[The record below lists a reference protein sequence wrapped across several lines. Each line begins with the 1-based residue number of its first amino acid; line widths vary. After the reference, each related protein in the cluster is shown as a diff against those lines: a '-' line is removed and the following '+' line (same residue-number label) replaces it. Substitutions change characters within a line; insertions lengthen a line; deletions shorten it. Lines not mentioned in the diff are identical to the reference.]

1 MRSLRFL
8 PALALILSAAL
19 PAAEQGL
26 VPAFKASGTVM
37 APITIELYTDFQ
49 CPHCRAFYLEV
60 LPLLE
65 HDFIKTGK
73 VRLIHRDL
81 PLPQFQFSRTAM
93 HYANAAGQI
102 GKYDAVSLQ
111 LFQSQ
116 PEWGQN
122 GNVEAAV
129 ARVLTP
135 AEMEKVHNIIKN
147 DRHLDDSVEQDLKMA
162 HEVDDVMS
170 TPGIVIV
177 IKGKRET
184 INGAPPY
191 SSLKAY
197 LESKL

>member
-1 MRSLRFL
+1 MRLVRVL
-8 PALALILSAAL
+8 PALALISFAA
-19 PAAEQGL
+19 AAADNL
-26 VPAFKASGTVM
+26 APAFKASGTVM

-49 CPHCRAFYLEV
+49 CPHCREFYLEE
-60 LPLLE
+60 LPQLNN
-65 HDFIKTGK
+65 DFIKTGK

-111 LFQSQ
+111 LFRTQ

-122 GNVEAAV
+122 GNVDGAV
-129 ARVLTP
+129 AKVLTP
-135 AEMEKVHNIIKN
+135 AEMEKVRNIIKT
-147 DRHLDDSVEQDLKMA
+147 DKHLDDSVEEDLKMA
-162 HEVDDVMS
+162 NETDHVMS

-177 IKGKRET
+177 VKGRRET

-191 SSLKAY
+191 PSLKAY